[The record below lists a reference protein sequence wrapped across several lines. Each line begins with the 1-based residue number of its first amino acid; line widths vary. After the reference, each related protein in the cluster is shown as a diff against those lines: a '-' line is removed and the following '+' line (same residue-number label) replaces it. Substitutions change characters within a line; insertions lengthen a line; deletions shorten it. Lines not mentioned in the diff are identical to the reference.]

1 MFMLYFLIVYMLS
14 FGLGLGFG
22 VGVFIII
29 DGGGVGIIVLWENFG
44 FWIEG
49 LGVDILFLGDWVV
62 GGDGIGVDIGV
73 CILDIYKM
81 RK

>member
-14 FGLGLGFG
+14 FGSGLGFG

-29 DGGGVGIIVLWENFG
+29 DGGGVGIIVSWDNFG
-44 FWIEG
+44 FRIEG
-49 LGVDILFLGDWVV
+49 LGVDILFSGDWVV

-73 CILDIYKM
+73 RILDIYKM